1 MTQTIPTF
9 SLDFEATKVSKYF
22 VSGDHLEGIVRDQLR
37 NEGAGRNLAMGNV
50 HMIRDHENVCV
61 PGLGI
66 VTLEENPDL
75 ENVDGRGLGSVSG
88 LDQETA
94 MIEYD
99 HDPRLL
105 QGEELETEDTTDR
118 LLDEGSHFHVAKTF
132 HTDDTMVA
140 STITLKSFEYE
151 VNLVEPVNDMMFFVV
166 VLRFISTDNGR
177 SNSCL

>member
-37 NEGAGRNLAMGNV
+37 NEGAGRNHAMGNV
-50 HMIRDHENVCV
+50 RMIRDHENVCV

-75 ENVDGRGLGSVSG
+75 ENVDGRGLWSVSG

-118 LLDEGSHFHVAKTF
+118 LLDEGSHFSYISSVHLLLIHPCESQLVF
-132 HTDDTMVA
+132 
-140 STITLKSFEYE
+140 SF
-151 VNLVEPVNDMMFFVV
+151 NGF
-166 VLRFISTDNGR
+166 RISCCQDIPYRCNTGGINHY
-177 SNSCL
+177 SLSLLNMK